1 MAITDSKKIDFLW
14 KKLGYGAA
22 KTDTNTAKKAP
33 NEATASPLLIR
44 GENTWVESSSIPG
57 TLPGASSGVVT
68 VFPTSG
74 PKETTAD
81 GSATANR
88 TWKTGLTDWI
98 PPEIGSTYQVK
109 VYIHTSSNAASA
121 ASSGDQVFATGSGND
136 DEWFF
141 DYQAGVLHFIGTNLP
156 NGISFS
162 GKSVYISGGRYTGT
176 KGVNQIK
183 QIDQTDGIILP
194 SGTTGERSTTTQGLI
209 RFNTTTGNFEGSTD
223 GSSFV
228 TFTTSGSGASGT
240 ATITK
245 EQFTGDGT
253 STQFT
258 LSTTPSDE
266 NNIIVYVDGVM
277 QEPDANYTLSGTKLS
292 FTAGGDGSSVEAPHD
307 GARIVVMLG
316 FDTI

>member
-44 GENTWVESSSIPG
+44 GDNTWVESSSIPG

-68 VFPTSG
+68 VFPTSA

-88 TWKTGLTDWI
+88 TWQTGLTDWI

-245 EQFTGDGT
+245 EQFTGDGS

-258 LSTTPSDE
+258 LSTAPSDE